1 MFTSRPRYLPRPRD
15 RSRGPPKIHDSGTF
29 GGRRRFLEP
38 LDPATE
44 TGRVSRSPALAVTRS
59 IAVMNSALTVIDPAA
74 PRCRNPIAIGPNPD
88 ELRCSCGT
96 HHTYWKRS
104 RIASVF
110 VALGK
115 TGRGYH
121 DPSHPRYRGRNN
133 GEKRVGHTS
142 SPNVNAA
149 SCSNYLRL
157 WLGLCGL
164 PPIVRPLSA
173 QRVADGPI
181 VTDNLGHGQW
191 SPLSTCFTGSLAP
204 QASPG
209 AVMWVTARQSVTA
222 LAAGAPLWNSARHQG
237 LRLAFRHVYGALGST
252 QRTAAA
258 SVGLMLSP

>member
-1 MFTSRPRYLPRPRD
+1 
-15 RSRGPPKIHDSGTF
+15 
-29 GGRRRFLEP
+29 
-38 LDPATE
+38 
-44 TGRVSRSPALAVTRS
+44 
-59 IAVMNSALTVIDPAA
+59 MNSALTVIDPAA
-74 PRCRNPIAIGPNPD
+74 PRCRNPIAVGPDPD

-121 DPSHPRYRGRNN
+121 DATQPRYRGRNN
-133 GEKRVGHTS
+133 GEKRIGHTS

-149 SCSNYLRL
+149 SCSNCASPTR
-157 WLGLCGL
+157 GSGSGFAGL
-164 PPIVRPLSA
+164 PPIVEPLFA
-173 QRVADGPI
+173 QRVADGPK
-181 VTDNLGHGQW
+181 VTDDLGHGQW
-191 SPLSTCFTGSLAP
+191 SPLSTCSTGSLPP

-222 LAAGAPLWNSARHQG
+222 LAAGAPLGNSARPEG
-237 LRLAFRHVYGALGST
+237 LRLAFRHVYGALGSM

-258 SVGLMLSP
+258 SVGLTHSP